1 MTSDLNKVALCLYKG
16 ELFLKFIER
25 KYDMAAN
32 ETNLDIDLIVTNKNF
47 MQKYRKLSPDSVDNL
62 NS

>member
-1 MTSDLNKVALCLYKG
+1 
-16 ELFLKFIER
+16 
-25 KYDMAAN
+25 MAAN